1 MSDKIRT
8 ACALLAA
15 ATAVYLIGLWPTWWV
30 RDTVLR
36 AAGFPPYQG
45 LWKFLPHLLLYSTL
59 AAATAAVAWIAFSRK
74 GVLEPIPLCKGRQP
88 LGKILIGAFVPIALV
103 LGVLVLT
110 GQGSAIRWI
119 PPDPWSIAGNL
130 FSNFYEEFIYRGFL
144 LAALAGVMGFWAAAG
159 VTSALWAATHTQYPL
174 SLQVTIF
181 VTGVLLAWVTRA
193 ARTLWAPWGSHMI
206 FDVVLDSL
214 VG

>member
-1 MSDKIRT
+1 MEMNDKIRT

-15 ATAVYLIGLWPTWWV
+15 ATAVYLIGLWPSWWV

-45 LWKFLPHLLLYSTL
+45 VWKFLPHLLLYSTL
-59 AAATAAVAWIAFSRK
+59 AAVAAAVAWSVFSRK
-74 GVLEPIPLCKGRQP
+74 GVLEPIRLGKGHRP
-88 LGKILIGAFVPIALV
+88 LGTILIGGFVPIPLV

-110 GQGSAIRWI
+110 GQGSAIGWI

-144 LAALAGVMGFWAAAG
+144 LAALTAVVGFWAAAG
-159 VTSALWAATHTQYPL
+159 VTSALWAATHAICP
-174 SLQVTIF
+174 SRSPS
-181 VTGVLLAWVTRA
+181 W
-193 ARTLWAPWGSHMI
+193 
-206 FDVVLDSL
+206 
-214 VG
+214 